1 MKRVCVNCLPKPA
14 FKVVLGKRMDQ
25 FTLKQFPFEAG
36 FAQAPDP
43 ALPEYLDFT
52 LGVDPASGIIIEKMT
67 PEIQAA
73 LKHYYEVGGYGSTP
87 LGESEFATRQGQ
99 EIVDELTECLRAAG
113 KRVEDSDFLEIGS
126 SYGFLLH
133 LLKGLGAKSV
143 IGVEPGDE
151 GNVGSKKYGIPLV
164 QDFFPTDKLVGTF
177 DVIFSHAVMEHIEN
191 PSVIVREMVKRLNPG
206 GVVFLAVPECEKK
219 LRVGDVSILSHQHV
233 NYFTGQ
239 TLGGVLEQAG
249 LRDVV
254 VRSSPVRS
262 ILYAWGTLSGDAPSL
277 SKTAVSDA
285 PLLQAFLQAY
295 EKNLASMQA
304 IVDEAESRNQR
315 VGLYGAS
322 IVLKGVLR
330 FAHGP
335 RLFDS
340 DMGKHGKRMAGT
352 GNPIESP
359 QALLADPVDV
369 LLICPID
376 YDREIRAALEAM
388 GLSKETRV
396 VSLKELF
403 ESNSGTRYDVGSR
416 SV

>member
-1 MKRVCVNCLPKPA
+1 
-14 FKVVLGKRMDQ
+14 MDQ
-25 FTLKQFPFEAG
+25 LTLKQFPFEAG

-43 ALPEYLDFT
+43 ALPERLDFT
-52 LGVDPASGIIIEKMT
+52 LETDPVSGVIVEKMN

-99 EIVDELTECLRAAG
+99 EIVDELAECLRAVG
-113 KRVEDSDFLEIGS
+113 KRMEDSDFLEIGS

-164 QDFFPTDKLVGTF
+164 QDFFPTDKLAGTF

-191 PSVIVREMVKRLNPG
+191 PSVIVGAMAKRLNPG
-206 GVVFLAVPECEKK
+206 GVIFLAVPECEKK

-233 NYFTGQ
+233 NYFTGH
-239 TLGGVLEQAG
+239 TLGGVLEAAG
-249 LRDVV
+249 LRDIV
-254 VRSSPVRS
+254 VRSSPLRS
-262 ILYAWGTLSGDAPSL
+262 ILYAWGALRTEEQSVSGAP
-277 SKTAVSDA
+277 VSDA
-285 PLLQAFLQAY
+285 PLLQAFSQAY
-295 EKNLASMQA
+295 EKNLAAMQA
-304 IVDEAESRNQR
+304 IIDEAEGRNQR
-315 VGLYGAS
+315 IGLYGAS

-330 FAHGP
+330 FAHEP

-340 DMGKHGKRMAGT
+340 DIGKHGKRMAGT
-352 GNPIESP
+352 GSPIESP
-359 QALLADPVDV
+359 QALLANPVDL

-376 YDREIRAALEAM
+376 YDREIRAALGAM
-388 GLSKETRV
+388 GLPKETRM

-403 ESNSGTRYDVGSR
+403 ETNSGVRYDVGSR

>member
-1 MKRVCVNCLPKPA
+1 
-14 FKVVLGKRMDQ
+14 MDQ
-25 FTLKQFPFEAG
+25 LTLKQFPFEAG
-36 FAQAPDP
+36 FAQAPD
-43 ALPEYLDFT
+43 ASLPERLDFT
-52 LGVDPASGIIIEKMT
+52 LETDSASGVIVEKMN

-99 EIVDELTECLRAAG
+99 EIVEELTACLHAVG

-126 SYGFLLH
+126 SYGFMLH

-191 PSVIVREMVKRLNPG
+191 PSVIVSEMAKRLNPG

-254 VRSSPVRS
+254 VRSSTRRS
-262 ILYAWGTLSGDAPSL
+262 ILYAWGVLSDAQAA
-277 SKTAVSDA
+277 SKPAVSDA
-285 PLLQAFLQAY
+285 PLLQEFSQAY

-304 IVDEAESRNQR
+304 VIDEAESRNQS

-330 FAHGP
+330 FAQEP

-340 DMGKHGKRMAGT
+340 DAGKHGKRMAGV

-359 QALLADPVDV
+359 QALLEKPVDV

-388 GLSKETRV
+388 GLPKETHV
-396 VSLKELF
+396 VSLKEMF
-403 ESNSGTRYDVGSR
+403 ETNSGVRYDVGSR
-416 SV
+416 SL

>member
-1 MKRVCVNCLPKPA
+1 
-14 FKVVLGKRMDQ
+14 MDQ
-25 FTLKQFPFEAG
+25 LTLKQFPFEAG

-43 ALPEYLDFT
+43 ALPERLDFT
-52 LGVDPASGIIIEKMT
+52 LEIDPVSGVIVEKMN

-99 EIVDELTECLRAAG
+99 EIVDELAGCLRAVG
-113 KRVEDSDFLEIGS
+113 KRIEDSDFLEIGS

-164 QDFFPTDKLVGTF
+164 QDFFPTDKLTGTF

-191 PSVIVREMVKRLNPG
+191 PSVIISAMAKRLNPG

-239 TLGGVLEQAG
+239 TLGGVLEAAG

-254 VRSSPVRS
+254 VRSSPLRS
-262 ILYAWGTLSGDAPSL
+262 ILYAWGVLRADERSVSGTP
-277 SKTAVSDA
+277 VSDA
-285 PLLQAFLQAY
+285 PLLQAFSDAY
-295 EKNLASMQA
+295 EKNLAAMQA
-304 IVDEAESRNQR
+304 IIDEAEAQGQR
-315 VGLYGAS
+315 IGLYGAS

-330 FAHGP
+330 FANEP

-340 DMGKHGKRMAGT
+340 DIGKHGKRMAGM
-352 GNPIESP
+352 GSPIESP
-359 QALLADPVDV
+359 QALLTNPVDV

-376 YDREIRAALEAM
+376 YDREIRAALETM
-388 GLSKETRV
+388 GLPKGTRM

-403 ESNSGTRYDVGSR
+403 EANGGVHYDVGSK
-416 SV
+416 